1 MLKFTMSQAARKS
14 HLWRRSA
21 ARLYT
26 DLRDERIRGD
36 TRVHLM
42 QAHAAMIKA
51 ASAVKND
58 DKDPDVVGK

>member
-1 MLKFTMSQAARKS
+1 
-14 HLWRRSA
+14 
-21 ARLYT
+21 LYT